1 MKKKKNEVKVRFN
14 ESELFDKDLFV
25 KQLDPK

>member
-1 MKKKKNEVKVRFN
+1 MKMKKSEVKVRFN

>member
-1 MKKKKNEVKVRFN
+1 MKMKKNEVKVRFN